1 MRNIFT
7 LFATIALSTYL
18 GAQPGAELH
27 RYGCHFTKQHLHQ
40 SLPPISPETEAA
52 IAASN
57 SRSDTFDI
65 LHYNIKVD
73 ITSYTSKKIKGECTV
88 LFTPKLEEIPTITL
102 DLRGLQVDSIK
113 WSDGSS
119 LPFTHQDINLVI
131 TLPAP
136 LPVGQTGGLTVWY
149 QGTPIQSPSG
159 FGGVYFESN
168 YI

>member
-1 MRNIFT
+1 M
-7 LFATIALSTYL
+7 
-18 GAQPGAELH
+18 
-27 RYGCHFTKQHLHQ
+27 
-40 SLPPISPETEAA
+40 
-52 IAASN
+52 
-57 SRSDTFDI
+57 
-65 LHYNIKVD
+65 
-73 ITSYTSKKIKGECTV
+73 

-119 LPFTHQDINLVI
+119 LPYTHQDINLVI

-168 YI
+168 YIYSLSIGLTDTPHNFGHAWFPCFDNFVERSGFELSFLTTLPFRAYASGDFVSETPADSNQVWRTVS